1 MESTKETLLPRIKEL
16 LGDCEFENAITKI
29 ESRHEEIKKEKE
41 ALNEKVKDWG
51 KLIKRQETLNEELPK
66 DRNKLDELTQKK
78 SNLESAK
85 TGLTTSKKNLENHIE
100 ELKKELKYPSEDEA
114 KKVLKDKKNKKGELE
129 GAITTAKDKVV
140 DYDKKL
146 AELNGTISQL
156 AEQIKVVPNVNV
168 EEATQQKVALEN
180 EKREKVDPAIQAL
193 NTNNTIN
200 EGIIKNVNRT
210 LSALSALEEEYQMK
224 KTLSDTANGQLT
236 GKERISLETDVQ
248 SAYFERI
255 IQRANTRLMVMS
267 NGQYELRRRTTSKGS
282 AQTGLELNALDHY
295 NGTERDIRSL
305 SGGEQ
310 FKDPC
315 HSRLASPTRYKSRQ
329 VASNSIPC
337 SLTKVSDP
345 SMRTPSSKLSRHSTN

>member
-114 KKVLKDKKNKKGELE
+114 KKALKEKKDKKDELE
-129 GAITTAKDKVV
+129 GAITLAENKMA
-140 DYDKKL
+140 DYRTNL
-146 AELNGTISQL
+146 AELNGTIIQL

-236 GKERISLETDVQ
+236 GKPV
-248 SAYFERI
+248 
-255 IQRANTRLMVMS
+255 
-267 NGQYELRRRTTSKGS
+267 
-282 AQTGLELNALDHY
+282 
-295 NGTERDIRSL
+295 
-305 SGGEQ
+305 
-310 FKDPC
+310 
-315 HSRLASPTRYKSRQ
+315 
-329 VASNSIPC
+329 
-337 SLTKVSDP
+337 
-345 SMRTPSSKLSRHSTN
+345 